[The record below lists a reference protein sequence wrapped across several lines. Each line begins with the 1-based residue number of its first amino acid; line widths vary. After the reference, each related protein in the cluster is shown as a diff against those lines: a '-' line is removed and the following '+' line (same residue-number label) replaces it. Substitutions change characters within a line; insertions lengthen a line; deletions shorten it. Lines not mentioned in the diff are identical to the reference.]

1 MFQKQGD
8 FKKNPNKT
16 ARELSHDNFHT
27 IIEQSDL
34 NEMDKTILKSRFL
47 NEIQFYDY
55 KRDTVKIYY
64 NILRFLVTSGS
75 IILPAILS
83 IGQMEEEDL
92 PDNFESISYWSSWG
106 ISLVVTASNGFI
118 QLFSLDKKYYDY
130 SLTTEQ
136 LKSEAWEYFQLSG
149 KYECFEN
156 HKVSFRTFCNGI
168 EKIKNGQIA
177 REFSGKSEDSGNN
190 NINRKIIMDS
200 YIPAQS
206 TQPAQ
211 PAQPII
217 NPDIQSNLNS
227 KIDHLLS
234 EIVIKEDSKEILNE
248 DVVKEVLNE
257 DPNEEENIKILK

>member
-177 REFSGKSEDSGNN
+177 REFSGKSEDSSNN
-190 NINRKIIMDS
+190 NGKKF
-200 YIPAQS
+200 Y
-206 TQPAQ
+206 
-211 PAQPII
+211 
-217 NPDIQSNLNS
+217 
-227 KIDHLLS
+227 
-234 EIVIKEDSKEILNE
+234 
-248 DVVKEVLNE
+248 
-257 DPNEEENIKILK
+257 